1 MNRILKPLAI
11 AATLIATLAPAKA
24 YAGDHAAFECAGF
37 RAVPPEAID
46 HDPVVK
52 TSIELY
58 APLRAKDWTMFE
70 VIHTT
75 LKGET
80 FSREKQYRDIRR
92 WSTNKGDFWSGV
104 SIKDWRRTM
113 VGQLTYDN
121 SRENSTISYIEKSY
135 ISGRLERTVM
145 TTCVAN

>member
-1 MNRILKPLAI
+1 
-11 AATLIATLAPAKA
+11 
-24 YAGDHAAFECAGF
+24 
-37 RAVPPEAID
+37 
-46 HDPVVK
+46 
-52 TSIELY
+52 
-58 APLRAKDWTMFE
+58 
-70 VIHTT
+70 